1 MELYNIATQTTCT
14 EHEFRNAFPN
24 TSFPEM
30 LTLDIITDFGYSPV
44 LQSPQPTPTIGE
56 IVVRDGVLTDANG
69 NIVQKWILA
78 PKYTEYVDE
87 DNVVHTVQEQVD
99 AAIQREADETS
110 FRLRQTAKQ
119 LRQSQVDNIK
129 VTTTSGKTFDGDETS
144 QTRMA
149 RAIIALQATG
159 TPTVTWVLADN
170 TPTTATVAELVEAL
184 ALAGAAQA
192 NLWVI

>member
-14 EHEFRNAFPN
+14 EHEFRNNFPN

-30 LTLDIITDFGYSPV
+30 LTLDIITDFGYLPV

-99 AAIQREADETS
+99 AAIQREVDETA
-110 FRLRQTAKQ
+110 FRLRQAAKQ

-129 VTTTSGKTFDGDETS
+129 VTTASGKTFDGDETS
-144 QTRMA
+144 QNRMA
-149 RAIIALQATG
+149 RAIIAMKAMNA
-159 TPTVTWVLADN
+159 PETVWVLADN
-170 TPTTATVAELVEAL
+170 TPTMATVAELEEAL
-184 ALAGAAQA
+184 ALSGTAQA